1 MERRSAR
8 AQSRYSALRLTAIL
22 GGVAIPVLVTWPG
35 PMATAAAARGMAAI
49 LGVTVAAAS
58 AVEGLFRF
66 GERWRHY
73 RRTVEALK
81 AEFWLPAQLAG
92 PYRGSSDRRHAF
104 PAFVERVEHLPREDV
119 EAYFVAVRPRDDT
132 GAESSSRP
140 APGGADRPPAGEP
153 YMPESAS
160 RRSGP

>member
-8 AQSRYSALRLTAIL
+8 AQSRYYALRLTAIL

-104 PAFVERVEHLPREDV
+104 PAFVERVEAPPSGGRGGLLRRGPAKGRHRGRGV
-119 EAYFVAVRPRDDT
+119 VAPRPRR
-132 GAESSSRP
+132 GRSSAVWR
-140 APGGADRPPAGEP
+140 ALHAGKRI
-153 YMPESAS
+153 A
-160 RRSGP
+160 